1 MQKPMALNAWHDSFE
16 RLGLRLPVRAQNAL
30 RVCAVWNLA
39 VSGAPFW
46 RPREAPAANSFR
58 DVRSANHTPPRL
70 PSVKD
75 LADDID
81 DFYN

>member
-1 MQKPMALNAWHDSFE
+1 MTPSNAWAFAF
-16 RLGLRLPVRAQNAL
+16 LCAL
-30 RVCAVWNLA
+30 RTLFAYALWNLA

-58 DVRSANHTPPRL
+58 YVHSANHTRPRL

-75 LADDID
+75 LADDIG